1 MLEFPTHVDD
11 RAGTEGFTS
20 ESGQKQV
27 QSVSIPMKKKKSPP
41 LTSGDAILTSA
52 SIKKF
57 GLFSDET
64 LEFSPGINVFI
75 GRNGCGKS
83 HLLKVLY
90 TLVKECGDHPG
101 NGSVLEAE
109 KLENR
114 LASKLA
120 GVFRPDG
127 DHIGRL
133 VQRGTGRRSADVCA
147 RFSDGSKCGFKL
159 SSLDKVSDAKSDV
172 RRLQEAAFLP
182 SREVLALFE
191 GFIAAYKKRELS
203 FDETFYDLC
212 VSLSA
217 SQLRG
222 KRDGRLDL
230 LVKPLEEEIRGKVS
244 LEGGRFYVTGD
255 DGSIEA
261 HLLSEGW
268 RKLAALAQ
276 LVING
281 TLTKNGFLFWDEP
294 EANLNPRMVVQL
306 SETLLRLAQQGI
318 QIFVVSHDYLLTTRL
333 SLASEYPNEIP
344 ADQRCPLKFFGLVRR
359 GSDEKG
365 VSVSSGSRLADLE
378 DNPILAEY
386 GALYD
391 YEGNLFE
398 KSQRKG

>member
-1 MLEFPTHVDD
+1 MSTKPK
-11 RAGTEGFTS
+11 TETDGA
-20 ESGQKQV
+20 
-27 QSVSIPMKKKKSPP
+27 
-41 LTSGDAILTSA
+41 AILKSA

-57 GLFSDET
+57 GLFTDET
-64 LEFSPGINVFI
+64 LEFSSGLNVFI

-83 HLLKVLY
+83 HLIKLLY
-90 TLVKECGDHPG
+90 TLVKECGEAPG

-109 KLENR
+109 KLDNR

-120 GVFRPDG
+120 GVFRPEG

-133 VQRGTGRRSADVCA
+133 VQRKKGRSSAEVSA
-147 RFSDGSKCGFKL
+147 TFSNGKKCGFTL
-159 SSLDKVSDAKSDV
+159 SSLDKISGAKGNV
-172 RRLQEAAFLP
+172 GTLQEAAFLP

-203 FDETFYDLC
+203 FDETFHDICLA
-212 VSLSA
+212 LSEK
-217 SQLRG
+217 QLRG
-222 KRDGRLDL
+222 PRYVKLDF

-244 LEGGRFYVTGD
+244 LEGGRFYVTGT

-261 HLLSEGW
+261 HLVSEGW

-276 LVING
+276 LIING

-294 EANLNPRMVVQL
+294 EANLNPKMVVQL
-306 SETLLRLAQQGI
+306 SEILLRLANQGI

-333 SLASEYPNEIP
+333 SLASEYPDAIP
-344 ADQRCPLKFFGLVRR
+344 EDQRCPVRFFGLVRR

-365 VSVSSGSRLADLE
+365 VSVSSGSKLADLQ

-386 GALYD
+386 AALYD
-391 YEGNLFE
+391 YEGGLFE
-398 KSQRKG
+398 KTQTAR

>member
-1 MLEFPTHVDD
+1 
-11 RAGTEGFTS
+11 
-20 ESGQKQV
+20 
-27 QSVSIPMKKKKSPP
+27 MKKTTTKPQ
-41 LTSGDAILTSA
+41 SGGGAILKSA

-83 HLLKVLY
+83 HLLKLLY
-90 TLVKECGDHPG
+90 TLVRECGESPG
-101 NGSVLEAE
+101 TGSVLESD
-109 KLENR
+109 KLDNR

-120 GVFRPDG
+120 GVFRPEG

-133 VQRGTGRRSADVCA
+133 VQRGVGRRSGQVLAK
-147 RFSDGSKCGFKL
+147 FSDGRKCGFKL
-159 SSLDKVSDAKSDV
+159 SSLDKISEAQSD
-172 RRLQEAAFLP
+172 LGQLHEAAFLP

-212 VSLSA
+212 VALSA

-222 KRDGRLDL
+222 KRGNMLDV
-230 LVKPLEEEIRGKVS
+230 LVKPLEEEMRGKVS
-244 LEGGRFYVTGD
+244 LEGGRFYVTGT

-276 LVING
+276 LIING
-281 TLTKNGFLFWDEP
+281 TLTKNGFLLWDEP
-294 EANLNPRMVVQL
+294 EANMNPRMVVQL
-306 SETLLRLAQQGI
+306 SETLLRLANQGI

-333 SLASEYPNEIP
+333 SLASEYPKEIP
-344 ADQRCPLKFFGLVRR
+344 EDQRCPVKFFGLVRR

-365 VSVSSGSRLADLE
+365 VSVSSGSKLADLE

-386 GALYD
+386 AALYD
-391 YEGNLFE
+391 YEGGLFE
-398 KSQRKG
+398 KTQRAQ

>member
-1 MLEFPTHVDD
+1 MN
-11 RAGTEGFTS
+11 GTKPASQPG
-20 ESGQKQV
+20 G
-27 QSVSIPMKKKKSPP
+27 
-41 LTSGDAILTSA
+41 GAILKSA
-52 SIKKF
+52 SLRNF

-83 HLLKVLY
+83 HLIKLLY
-90 TLVKECGDHPG
+90 TLVKECGTTPG
-101 NGSVLEAE
+101 NSSVLESE

-114 LASKLA
+114 LARKLA
-120 GVFRPDG
+120 GVFRPED
-127 DHIGRL
+127 DRIGRL
-133 VQRGTGRRSADVCA
+133 VQRGRGQRSAKVGA
-147 RFSDGSKCGFKL
+147 EFSDGTKCGFKL
-159 SSLDKVSDAKSDV
+159 GSLDNKISEAKSNV
-172 RRLQEAAFLP
+172 GILQEAAFLP

-191 GFIAAYKKRELS
+191 GFIAAYQKRELS
-203 FDETFYDLC
+203 FDETFYDIC

-222 KRDGRLDL
+222 KRDGRLDV

-244 LEGGRFYVTGD
+244 LEGGRFYVTGA

-261 HLLSEGW
+261 HLVSEGW
-268 RKLAALAQ
+268 RKLAAVAQ
-276 LVING
+276 LIING

-306 SETLLRLAQQGI
+306 SETLLRLANQGL

-333 SLASEYPNEIP
+333 SLASEYPKEIP
-344 ADQRCPLKFFGLVRR
+344 EDQRCAVKFFGLARR

-365 VSVSSGSRLADLE
+365 VEVSSGSKLAELQ

-386 GALYD
+386 GNLYD
-391 YEGNLFE
+391 YEGSLFE
-398 KSQRKG
+398 KSQTQN